1 MKQRMYNTFYRKISN
16 KFIAGLLT
24 SIGYFILK
32 IYYYAASIFL
42 KKIKEKNELSV
53 EKAQQNISRIRPK
66 PDMRSKAVNKLE
78 NKSVNLSIIVP
89 AYNVEK
95 FIGECLK
102 SIFEQETKYRYEV
115 IIVNDGATDSTESV
129 IKKFEDKRMI
139 YIKQDNGGLSAA
151 RNKGLDMASGKYVMF
166 VDSDDI
172 LYPKAIEN
180 MLDSIYEND
189 ADAVVGSYYM
199 FDDKSGKRQSCIN
212 IPKIIVDDAKK
223 AVQNPGYAWGKVYKR
238 ELFKKNRFP
247 VGVWY
252 EDTMIC
258 SIIYR
263 LCKKIVVLDDVVCG
277 YRINP
282 NGISRTA
289 RSSPKSIDHYWVM
302 EDVLDKA
309 KDNKLEN
316 DFVFYEIAFSH
327 MSTFLYRRVSLMD
340 DEIIRSIFIMACDL
354 LKQIR
359 PAGYEIE
366 GGRVRKDLEQAF
378 KTGNYKLW
386 KLASFLI

>member
-1 MKQRMYNTFYRKISN
+1 
-16 KFIAGLLT
+16 
-24 SIGYFILK
+24 
-32 IYYYAASIFL
+32 
-42 KKIKEKNELSV
+42 
-53 EKAQQNISRIRPK
+53 
-66 PDMRSKAVNKLE
+66 
-78 NKSVNLSIIVP
+78 
-89 AYNVEK
+89 
-95 FIGECLK
+95 
-102 SIFEQETKYRYEV
+102 
-115 IIVNDGATDSTESV
+115 
-129 IKKFEDKRMI
+129 
-139 YIKQDNGGLSAA
+139 
-151 RNKGLDMASGKYVMF
+151 MF

-172 LYPKAIEN
+172 LTPKAIEN
-180 MLDSIYEND
+180 MLDSIYENN

-199 FDDKSGKRQSCIN
+199 FDDKSGKSQSCIN
-212 IPKIIVDDAKK
+212 VPQIIVDDAKK

-289 RSSPKSIDHYWVM
+289 RSSPKSMNHYWVM

-309 KDNKLEN
+309 KDNELEN
-316 DFVFYEIAFSH
+316 DSVFYEIAFSH

-359 PAGYEIE
+359 PSGYEIQ
-366 GGRVRKDLEQAF
+366 GGRIRKDLERAF
-378 KTGNYKLW
+378 KTENYKLW